1 MRSDGLRDVDGM
13 AQKSRN
19 GIGYE
24 AGRASEAGRKSS
36 VDGEENHLQQDQ
48 PGFVLVKFWLGNLAS
63 QRWLYPEGP

>member
-24 AGRASEAGRKSS
+24 AGRTSEAGRKSS
-36 VDGEENHLQQDQ
+36 VDGEEENQLQQDQ
-48 PGFVLVKFWLGNLAS
+48 PGFVWLSSG
-63 QRWLYPEGP
+63 